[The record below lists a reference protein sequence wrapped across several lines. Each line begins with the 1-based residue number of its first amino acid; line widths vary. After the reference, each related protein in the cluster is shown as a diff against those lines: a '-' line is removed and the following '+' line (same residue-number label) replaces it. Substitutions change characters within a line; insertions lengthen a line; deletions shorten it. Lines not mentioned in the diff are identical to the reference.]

1 MRKRLATGLALLLL
15 LVISAT
21 VHVRAQQP
29 PSADS
34 GSRIALLLG
43 NDLQGIGAQLGRL
56 GFATTMI
63 ENADKRR
70 MAEAVRSFVAKAR
83 NGSTTLF
90 LFRGAMLRLGQSN
103 ILLPS
108 DARGGSEEAARS
120 AGIDLNA
127 IESDLSRRGA
137 SIKII
142 IVDAPRSGAVVE
154 AFGLPHGPPAALE
167 LHEGTLAIVN
177 ASTDSQ
183 KGSQGAA
190 GDAAD
195 PFLPELQRQTA
206 IANVTLEQAFAKT
219 RNAVAKATAGRQVP
233 LVSSSLLSDFYITA
247 NVPAAAPSS
256 SGAATDADATAKAAA
271 PQAGETFRDCDT
283 CPELVV
289 VPSGEFAMGST
300 DSEFEKPQH
309 RVTLAKPFA
318 VGRYE
323 VTFAQWDAC
332 AAAKA
337 CRADIDD
344 HGFGRADRPV
354 IDVSWDEA
362 QVFVKWLSSQTKQ
375 AYRLPS
381 EAEWEY
387 AARAGSRSVFPWG
400 AAAGN
405 AKANCDDCSSNPS
418 RTTLP
423 VGSFRPNAFGLFDTA
438 GNAAEWVDD
447 CWNGSYRSA
456 PSDGSSWRTGQCQ
469 MRVLRGGAFANKAN
483 AARSSARFR
492 YDRDVRYYTNGFRV
506 ARDL

>member
-1 MRKRLATGLALLLL
+1 M
-15 LVISAT
+15 
-21 VHVRAQQP
+21 
-29 PSADS
+29 
-34 GSRIALLLG
+34 LLG

-63 ENADKRR
+63 ENADTQR

-83 NGSTTLF
+83 HGSTTLF

-108 DARGGSEEAARS
+108 DARGASEEAARS
-120 AGIDLNA
+120 VGIDLNA
-127 IESDLSRRGA
+127 IESDLSQRGA
-137 SIKII
+137 STKII
-142 IVDAPRSGAVVE
+142 IVDAVGSGAAAE
-154 AFGLPHGPPAALE
+154 AFGIPRGSPPALE

-177 ASTDSQ
+177 TSTEPQ
-183 KGSQGAA
+183 KGLQGTAGAA
-190 GDAAD
+190 VDL
-195 PFLPELQRQTA
+195 FLPELLRQTS
-206 IANVTLEQAFAKT
+206 IPNVTLEQAFAKT

-233 LVSSSLLSDFYITA
+233 LVSSSLTSDFYITA
-247 NVPAAAPSS
+247 NVPAVAPS
-256 SGAATDADATAKAAA
+256 AAGATADGDGAVKEAS

-309 RVTLAKPFA
+309 RVVLAKPFA

-362 QVFVKWLSSQTKQ
+362 QAFVKWLSSQTKQ
-375 AYRLPS
+375 TYRLPT

-400 AAAGN
+400 ATVGN
-405 AKANCDDCSSNPS
+405 AKANCDDCSGNPA

-469 MRVLRGGAFANKAN
+469 MRVLRGGAFANKAS
-483 AARSSARFR
+483 AVRSSARFR